1 LLFLQRHGVA
11 TVSSAV
17 ALAAFFLATG
27 LIYLSL
33 KSLVASLIA
42 GLCASAVGF
51 AGAWDWH
58 TRTIPNLVSLGAIPF
73 ALALHPLMSNSDY
86 QVTPGDYLSPVAGG
100 LVAFGIF
107 FSVYLFNRK
116 KLGGGDVK
124 LATLI
129 GVMCGFP
136 GTLIALGMGM
146 VLAVISMVTFRK
158 ARGYVLTDF
167 PLGPHLALATVVYLC
182 FISSRF

>member
-1 LLFLQRHGVA
+1 MLFLQRIGVA
-11 TVSSAV
+11 TVSFSV
-17 ALAAFFLATG
+17 ALAAFFLVTG
-27 LIYLSL
+27 VTYISL
-33 KSLVASLIA
+33 QSLVASLIA
-42 GLCASAVGF
+42 GLCAAAVGF
-51 AGAWDWH
+51 AGAWDWR
-58 TRTIPNLVSLGAIPF
+58 TRTIPNVVSLGLIPF
-73 ALALHPLMSNSDY
+73 ALVLHPLMNKGDY
-86 QVTPGDYLSPVAGG
+86 QFTPGEYLSPVAGG
-100 LVAFGIF
+100 IVAFGIF
-107 FSVYLFNRK
+107 FSVYLFNRR

-182 FISSRF
+182 FISPRF

>member
-11 TVSSAV
+11 TLSFTVS
-17 ALAAFFLATG
+17 LAAFFLATG
-27 LIYLSL
+27 LTYLSL

-42 GLCASAVGF
+42 GLCAAAIGL
-51 AGAWDWH
+51 AGAWDWR
-58 TRTIPNLVSLGAIPF
+58 TRTIPNLVTLGFIPF
-73 ALALHPLMSNSDY
+73 ALILHPFMSGGDY
-86 QVTPGDYLSPVAGG
+86 QVTPGEYISPVAGG

-107 FSVYLFNRK
+107 FSVYLFNRR

-182 FISSRF
+182 FISPRF